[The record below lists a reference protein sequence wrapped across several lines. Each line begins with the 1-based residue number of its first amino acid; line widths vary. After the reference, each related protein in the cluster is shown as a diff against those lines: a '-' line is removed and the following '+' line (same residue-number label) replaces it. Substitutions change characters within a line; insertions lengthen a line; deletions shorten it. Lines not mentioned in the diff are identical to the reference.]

1 VIDLGWTATRKGLTK
16 EQLENAERCVRD
28 RAGGWR
34 LHHGDCIG
42 GDEEIHSLCLAHGVD
57 VVIHPPKETTW
68 RAFCEGAVEVR
79 DPLPYL
85 DRDQEIVNEST
96 VLIAAPD
103 TAVEK
108 LRSGTWATVRRARRK
123 RIPVLLLLPDGDV
136 QRIPAVVL

>member
-1 VIDLGWTATRKGLTK
+1 VIEVGWTATRKGLTK
-16 EQLENAERCVRD
+16 EQLENAERLVRD
-28 RAGGWR
+28 ARYWR

-68 RAFCEGAVEVR
+68 RVFCEGAVEVR

-85 DRDQEIVNEST
+85 DRDQEIVNESAFL
-96 VLIAAPD
+96 VAAPD
-103 TAVEK
+103 SPVEK

-123 RIPVLLLLPDGDV
+123 RIPVLLLLPDGDA
-136 QRIPAVVL
+136 QRIPGVVL